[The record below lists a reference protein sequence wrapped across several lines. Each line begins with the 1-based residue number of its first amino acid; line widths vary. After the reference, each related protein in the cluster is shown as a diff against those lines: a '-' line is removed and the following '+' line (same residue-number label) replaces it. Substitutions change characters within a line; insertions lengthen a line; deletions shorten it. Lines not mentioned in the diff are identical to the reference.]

1 MIRRILNQMFHI
13 DEEFR
18 LVKSSNN
25 QPVPE
30 DEPIVILRAR
40 DRLALPT
47 LELYKKLAQADG
59 CTDWFME
66 RLDPPIEEFR
76 KFATEH
82 PERMKQ
88 PGVTRGK

>member
-1 MIRRILNQMFHI
+1 MVRRELNAMFHI
-13 DEEFR
+13 DENFR

-25 QPVPE
+25 QPVPD
-30 DEPIVILRAR
+30 DEPIVILRGR

-47 LELYKKLAQADG
+47 LELYKKLAAADG

-66 RLDPPIEEFR
+66 RLDPPIEAFR
-76 KFATEH
+76 QFAIDH